1 MIFAKRAVAGEEIAH
16 RVVLALQRLRRRD
29 AGDPA
34 EFLFADDPDLAGL
47 LSVEYFRSF
56 ELVRRAAGCRAVGF
70 GRIGGVGRLRRR
82 TEAFGADDEHRRLR
96 VDVVGCGAA
105 QTRHQGACVSAAE
118 GAEFSRE
125 DNELS
130 REWRTTRLVRRG

>member
-16 RVVLALQRLRRRD
+16 RVILALQRLWRRD
-29 AGDPA
+29 AGYPA
-34 EFLFADDPDLAGL
+34 EFFFGDDPDLAGL

-82 TEAFGADDEHRRLR
+82 VCVETLRFAFGGLRFAVFCTLLRPLERR
-96 VDVVGCGAA
+96 
-105 QTRHQGACVSAAE
+105 TMS
-118 GAEFSRE
+118 SP
-125 DNELS
+125 
-130 REWRTTRLVRRG
+130 

>member
-16 RVVLALQRLRRRD
+16 RVILALQRLRRRD
-29 AGDPA
+29 ASDPA
-34 EFLFADDPDLAGL
+34 EFFFGDDPDLAGL
-47 LSVEYFRSF
+47 LGVQHFRTF
-56 ELVRRAAGCRAVGF
+56 EFVRRAAACRAVRCGHI
-70 GRIGGVGRLRRR
+70 RGVGRLRRR

-118 GAEFSRE
+118 RAEFSRK
-125 DNELS
+125 DDELS